1 MRRAHQSRRPV
12 SLCSMG
18 MEIYKEFLRFFKL
31 NKLQLE
37 DNSLLTPLYGIKAVK
52 EVGIGSD
59 IIFDDK
65 YLIPFFAFLKKK
77 H

>member
-1 MRRAHQSRRPV
+1 MN
-12 SLCSMG
+12 MT
-18 MEIYKEFLRFFKL
+18 FLEL

-37 DNSLLTPLYGIKAVK
+37 DNSLFTPLYGIKAVK
-52 EVGIGSD
+52 EVRIGSD

-65 YLIPFFAFLKKK
+65 YLVPFYAFLIKTLNKRTLQVVS